1 MDIPAL
7 MNPEEYQKLYEKQNS
22 SEHADF
28 RAAIMDLQHVIKGDP
43 LTGDIGMYQMTKENY
58 DLLKA
63 LRWLGK
69 VGMGLA
75 IFFAAV
81 ATTWQTF
88 GQAIKHIFT
97 NK

>member
-43 LTGDIGMYQMTKENY
+43 LTGVEAHIWRPENW
-58 DLLKA
+58 DKINEVLS
-63 LRWLGK
+63 
-69 VGMGLA
+69 
-75 IFFAAV
+75 
-81 ATTWQTF
+81 
-88 GQAIKHIFT
+88 
-97 NK
+97 